1 MARRKRTQA
10 MSFKPVLILAEELHI
25 GLKANY
31 AAVLGMS
38 LGQLHPDLVGAD
50 TVTEDGVALAGI
62 TTVALPVLGAPATDL
77 PTLFAAA
84 ADLPLRLAYMRAAF
98 EARNYAD
105 YTARIAAAPLAGHAP
120 QAILLGG
127 PRKAVDRICGS
138 LPLLR

>member
-1 MARRKRTQA
+1 
-10 MSFKPVLILAEELHI
+10 MSFKPVVILAEDLPV
-25 GLKANY
+25 GLKANF

-38 LGQLHPDLVGAD
+38 FGQLYPELVGAA
-50 TVTEDGVALAGI
+50 TPTQDGVTLSGI
-62 TTVALPVLGAPATDL
+62 TSVALPVLGAPAVDL
-77 PTLFAAA
+77 PGLFLAAG
-84 ADLPLRLAYMRAAF
+84 DLPLRLAYMRAAF

-127 PRKAVDRICGS
+127 PRKAVDRICGR